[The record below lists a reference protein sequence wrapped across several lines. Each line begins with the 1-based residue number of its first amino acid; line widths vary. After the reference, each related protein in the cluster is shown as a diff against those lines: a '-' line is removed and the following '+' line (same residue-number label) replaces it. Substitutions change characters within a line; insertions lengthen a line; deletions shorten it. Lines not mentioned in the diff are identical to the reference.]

1 MEIIIVFR
9 SPQEMCELFPT
20 GKNQDP
26 SITLLSDERFALG
39 KDEQTTF
46 IDLEGNMNLV
56 AVQWSEVPQA
66 IAQDSPYMLAVLSKT
81 VEIRTDD
88 PRLHIQGRHLVT
100 MFLALDITSTCTIK
114 IPWYVYTKG
123 KELVPWCGNVFKGVK
138 LLYSFGPCCGN
149 VVLYS

>member
-1 MEIIIVFR
+1 
-9 SPQEMCELFPT
+9 MCELFPT

-66 IAQDSPYMLAVLSKT
+66 IAQDSPYLLAVLGKT
-81 VEIRTDD
+81 VEIRTDE
-88 PRLHIQGRHLVT
+88 PRLHIQGRHIVT
-100 MFLALDITSTCTIK
+100 MPLTLICNCNHRLQRTEETFPKNTNFQSSKRLS
-114 IPWYVYTKG
+114 
-123 KELVPWCGNVFKGVK
+123 
-138 LLYSFGPCCGN
+138 
-149 VVLYS
+149 

>member
-1 MEIIIVFR
+1 
-9 SPQEMCELFPT
+9 MCELFPT

-81 VEIRTDD
+81 VEIRTDE
-88 PRLHIQGRHLVT
+88 PRLHIQGRHNASIFQLSLRISFIVFT
-100 MFLALDITSTCTIK
+100 HIICFTWCT
-114 IPWYVYTKG
+114 
-123 KELVPWCGNVFKGVK
+123 L
-138 LLYSFGPCCGN
+138 
-149 VVLYS
+149 

>member
-1 MEIIIVFR
+1 
-9 SPQEMCELFPT
+9 MCELFPT

-81 VEIRTDD
+81 VEIRTDE
-88 PRLHIQGRHLVT
+88 PRLHIQGRHLIT
-100 MFLALDITSTCTIK
+100 MPAYLAEWERIL
-114 IPWYVYTKG
+114 YT
-123 KELVPWCGNVFKGVK
+123 LVF
-138 LLYSFGPCCGN
+138 
-149 VVLYS
+149 